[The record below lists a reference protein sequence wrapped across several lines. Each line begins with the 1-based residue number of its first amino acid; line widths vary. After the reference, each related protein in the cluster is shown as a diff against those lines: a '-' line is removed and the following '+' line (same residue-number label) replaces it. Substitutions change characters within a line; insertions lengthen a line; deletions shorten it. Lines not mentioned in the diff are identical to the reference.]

1 MDVAKHF
8 CNVPWFEVHI
18 NADGTYHSCGAQPNR
33 VSGTDLARLHNVFNM
48 PIEDWV
54 NGLYQCDTRLA
65 KLAGHEEPLCSMC
78 YHEEN
83 IGSSSKRI
91 KENHKSDI
99 SVVNFYD
106 TFASSK
112 HHEHFKYSQDNGGK
126 TDIRPVS
133 YHISLGN
140 ECNLA
145 CRMCTPWA
153 SSKIAVE
160 QIKLGYYHG
169 PAKQNWTDN
178 DTAWNNV
185 VDYICNTDTLE
196 FVHLIGGEPLLNPKF
211 EDFVDRLIAGG
222 RTDIYLGFTTNGT
235 IFNHSLINKL
245 NQFRHVDIGISIEC
259 VGVLNDYIR
268 QGSTTDT
275 VLKNIEEYLKYR
287 KEGHVYV
294 TVRPVPSAL
303 SVHTIDD
310 LYKWCLDRKLDVMTN
325 ILVNPEFMQI
335 SNLPQDVKN
344 RLLAQFNRWH
354 FSEPEP
360 GEFNPRD
367 PNRYREHIDSEIKAI
382 ITALQQPAKPNK
394 TKELYE
400 KLALW
405 HWLSNEEIA
414 KYFETIGNA

>member
-33 VSGTDLARLHNVFNM
+33 VSGTGLAKVHNVFNM

-54 NGLYQCDTRLA
+54 NGSYQCNTRIA
-65 KLAGHEEPLCSMC
+65 KLVGQAEPLCNMC
-78 YHEEN
+78 YHEESM
-83 IGSSSKRI
+83 GSSSKRI
-91 KENHKSDI
+91 KENHKSNI

-106 TFASSK
+106 TFESSK
-112 HHEHFKYSQDNGGK
+112 DYVHFKYSQDNNGK
-126 TDIRPVS
+126 TNIRPVS

-160 QIKLGYYHG
+160 RIKLGSYAG

-178 DTAWNNV
+178 DSAWNNV
-185 VDYICNTDTLE
+185 VDYICGTENLA

-211 EDFVDRLIAGG
+211 EDFVDRLIASG

-235 IFNHSLINKL
+235 IFNQPLMDKL

-259 VGVLNDYIR
+259 MGVLNDYIR
-268 QGSTTDT
+268 RGSDTNT
-275 VLKNIEEYLKYR
+275 VLRNIDEYLKCR
-287 KEGHVYV
+287 KESHIYV

-303 SVHTIDD
+303 SVHTIDE

-325 ILVNPEFMQI
+325 MLVNPDFMQI

-344 RLLAQFNRWH
+344 RLLVQFSHWQ
-354 FSEPEP
+354 FSEHEP
-360 GEFNPRD
+360 GDFNPRD
-367 PNRYREHIDSEIKAI
+367 PTRYREHIDNEVKAI
-382 ITALQQPAKPNK
+382 ITALQHPANPAK

-400 KLALW
+400 KLELW
-405 HWLSNEEIA
+405 HWLTNDEIA